1 MAVFHA
7 KSAVNAFRR
16 INDVGFLNATSDGA
30 DRTVVHTKRTAL
42 ALVGVDFK
50 NKKSVAMNFTFSSLE
65 RTLTDDEI
73 ATEMAKILS
82 ALKRKVGA
90 KIR

>member
-1 MAVFHA
+1 MLSQDIVDAVKGA
-7 KSAVNAFRR
+7 KFKFLQ
-16 INDVGFLNATSDGA
+16 DVKVFDEYKSEQIG
-30 DRTVVHTKRTAL
+30 
-42 ALVGVDFK
+42 K
-50 NKKSVAMNFTFSSLE
+50 NKKSVAMSFTFSSLE

-73 ATEMAKILS
+73 AAEMAKILS

>member
-1 MAVFHA
+1 MLAQDIVDAVKDA
-7 KSAVNAFRR
+7 KIKFLT
-16 INDVGFLNATSDGA
+16 DVKVFDEYKSEQIG
-30 DRTVVHTKRTAL
+30 
-42 ALVGVDFK
+42 K
-50 NKKSVAMNFTFSSLE
+50 NKKSVAMSFAFSSLE

-73 ATEMAKILS
+73 AAEMAKILS

>member
-1 MAVFHA
+1 
-7 KSAVNAFRR
+7 
-16 INDVGFLNATSDGA
+16 
-30 DRTVVHTKRTAL
+30 
-42 ALVGVDFK
+42 
-50 NKKSVAMNFTFSSLE
+50 MNFTFSSLE

>member
-1 MAVFHA
+1 MLAQDIVDAVKGA
-7 KSAVNAFRR
+7 KIKFLT
-16 INDVGFLNATSDGA
+16 DVKVFDEYKSEQIG
-30 DRTVVHTKRTAL
+30 
-42 ALVGVDFK
+42 K
-50 NKKSVAMNFTFSSLE
+50 NKKSVAMSFAFSSLE

-73 ATEMAKILS
+73 AAEMAKILS

>member
-1 MAVFHA
+1 MFDEYR
-7 KSAVNAFRR
+7 SEQ
-16 INDVGFLNATSDGA
+16 IG
-30 DRTVVHTKRTAL
+30 
-42 ALVGVDFK
+42 K